1 MANWLYGYFQAYATI
16 LLNGAALPQQ
26 STLNV
31 IGPAG
36 SVVNDVVN
44 NRTTLTLGSSGGG
57 GGAVTP
63 QTPVNA
69 AGITSANLAALVAAN
84 VALGAQGA
92 YLLVDCS
99 SGPVAIGMPVL
110 PPGTPITIYVLNGN
124 PATHAITLTGSAGQT
139 IQHMNGPTTAT
150 YTTAPPTLQD
160 TPSSSGTS
168 AVTNVW
174 VFDAPGYLGT
184 TTVYRAIGA
193 TGSYMVN

>member
-26 STLNV
+26 STLDV

-44 NRTTLTLGSSGGG
+44 KRTTLTLTSGGGGG

-69 AGITSANLAALVAAN
+69 AGITAANLAVLVATN

-110 PPGTPITIYVLNGN
+110 PPGRPSRSTSST
-124 PATHAITLTGSAGQT
+124 AILRRTRSRLRVPRAKR
-139 IQHMNGPTTAT
+139 
-150 YTTAPPTLQD
+150 
-160 TPSSSGTS
+160 SST
-168 AVTNVW
+168 
-174 VFDAPGYLGT
+174 
-184 TTVYRAIGA
+184 
-193 TGSYMVN
+193 